1 MQAPVQDPATSAHEY
16 EWLMYPKWQAF
27 HMLQEMQFT
36 QQNCRPKTANIK
48 TDIFSCSA
56 HCVDV
61 DVMYAIMKK
70 FTKFP
75 PCLQNKYEINV

>member
-1 MQAPVQDPATSAHEY
+1 
-16 EWLMYPKWQAF
+16 
-27 HMLQEMQFT
+27 MLQEMQFT

-70 FTKFP
+70 ITKFP
-75 PCLQNKYEINV
+75 PCLQNKL